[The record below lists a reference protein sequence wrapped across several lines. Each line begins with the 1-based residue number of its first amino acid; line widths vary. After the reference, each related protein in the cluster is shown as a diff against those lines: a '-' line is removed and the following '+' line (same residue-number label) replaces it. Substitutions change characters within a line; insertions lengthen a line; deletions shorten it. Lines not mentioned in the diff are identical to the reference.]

1 LPKKTRDV
9 YKEKRWY
16 TVCAPA
22 LFGNCEIGETFG
34 LGPDDM
40 KGRTMET
47 TLREVT
53 GDFTQQHVKLYFQIS
68 DAKGDKAY
76 TRFIGHD
83 LTRDYVRM
91 HVRRGTTRVDA
102 IADAT
107 TADGYKIRV
116 RALAFTLQRVASS
129 QAKAIRG
136 AMMRVIRAASERS
149 NFSGFVHEMILGKLS
164 ADIHKQVKLIYPIK
178 KIEIMKSKIIYA
190 PPEEAEQPQPVE
202 VIQPQGKAAEAQPAE
217 ERAGEEQ
224 PAEEEPAE
232 EEAGEEEAAEE
243 EAAEE
248 AEGSAEEGG
257 EAEEPG
263 EEAQGDTEQESSGS
277 QG

>member
-1 LPKKTRDV
+1 MPKKTRDA

-136 AMMRVIRAASERS
+136 AMMRVIRSASERS

-190 PPEEAEQPQPVE
+190 PPEEAEQPQPTE
-202 VIQPQGKAAEAQPAE
+202 VIQPEAKAAEAPPGEGQ
-217 ERAGEEQ
+217 AGQEQ
-224 PAEEEPAE
+224 PVREKPA
-232 EEAGEEEAAEE
+232 EEEAAEE
-243 EAAEE
+243 EPAEE
-248 AEGSAEEGG
+248 AEGSAEEEG

-263 EEAQGDTEQESSGS
+263 EGTTGDAQQESSG
-277 QG
+277 

>member
-1 LPKKTRDV
+1 LPKKTREL

-34 LGPDDM
+34 QGPDEL

-76 TRFIGHD
+76 TKFIGHD

-102 IADAT
+102 ITDAT
-107 TADGYKIRV
+107 TADGYKVRV

-129 QAKAIRG
+129 QSKAIRG
-136 AMMRVIRAASERS
+136 AMTRVVRAAAERS

-190 PPEEAEQPQPVE
+190 PPEAEQPQPIE
-202 VIQPQGKAAEAQPAE
+202 VIQPEGKAAEAQPAE
-217 ERAGEEQ
+217 EAPSEEQ
-224 PAEEEPAE
+224 PAEEEPA
-232 EEAGEEEAAEE
+232 GG

-248 AEGSAEEGG
+248 AEAPAEEEE
-257 EAEEPG
+257 EAEEPEEG
-263 EEAQGDTEQESSGS
+263 EQGEAQQGS
-277 QG
+277 AGSEG